1 MEEKKGLF
9 QRLKMGLSKT
19 RETISNS
26 VEAVFKAFVKVDED
40 LFEELLEALIE
51 ADLGAQLAMDITDE
65 LRDKVKSERIT
76 DGDEVRK
83 ALYSILTEKLSVNK
97 PELDLSGKPAVIF
110 VIGVNGVG
118 KTTTIGKLATKLKA
132 EGKSVLLAAAD
143 TFRAAAI
150 NQLDIWAQRAGVDI
164 IKGSEGADPSSVIFD
179 ACTAAKKRNIDV
191 LICDTAGRL
200 HNKKNL
206 MDELSKMYRVI
217 SRELPES
224 SKESLLVLDASTGQ
238 NALVQAQMFSE
249 TSDITGIVLTKLDGT
264 AKGGIVIAIVASLD
278 VPVKYIGVGEEA
290 DDLQQFNPLD
300 FSKALFE

>member
-9 QRLKMGLSKT
+9 QRLKAGLTKT
-19 RETISNS
+19 REAISES
-26 VEAVFKAFVKVDED
+26 VENVFKAFVKVDED

-51 ADLGAQLAMDITDE
+51 ADLGATLAMDITDE

-76 DGDEVRK
+76 DGNEVRN
-83 ALYSILTEKLSVNK
+83 ALYEIIAEKLATDTPS
-97 PELDLSGKPAVIF
+97 LDLSGKPAVIF

-118 KTTTIGKLATKLKA
+118 KTTTIGKIASKLKA
-132 EGKSVLLAAAD
+132 EGKTVLLAAAD

-164 IKGSEGADPSSVIFD
+164 IKGAEGADPSSVIFD
-179 ACTAAKKRNIDV
+179 ACTAAKKRGADV

-217 SRELPES
+217 GRELPES
-224 SKESLLVLDASTGQ
+224 SKETLLVLDASTGQ
-238 NALVQAQMFSE
+238 NALVQAQMFAE
-249 TSDITGIVLTKLDGT
+249 TSEITGIILTKLDGT
-264 AKGGIVIAIVASLD
+264 AKGGIVISIVSSLD
-278 VPVKYIGVGEEA
+278 IPVKFIGVGEEA
-290 DDLQQFNPLD
+290 DDLQPFNPSD
-300 FSKALFE
+300 FAKALFE